1 METNAVVKVMLEH
14 NYIKP
19 AGKHDS
25 WWFPDLPS
33 NWLLAS
39 LRQSMS
45 WKWNFSSP
53 DFLFIF
59 LFFLLFFFF
68 NYLPIT
74 LIVLHLLLNISNS
87 ARSLGCKMNN
97 YIKSLSHNL
106 FFPLFFCLYR
116 KFLATTLQTTV
127 PDGWH
132 VSSSSHCPKWI
143 WKVNP
148 PPSCAAVIVFLPAE
162 PQAWLGCKSEFLTSF

>member
-1 METNAVVKVMLEH
+1 MTADGFLIYH
-14 NYIKP
+14 P
-19 AGKHDS
+19 TDC
-25 WWFPDLPS
+25 
-33 NWLLAS
+33 WLLWGNQCHES
-39 LRQSMS
+39 EISQGQVLI
-45 WKWNFSSP
+45 
-53 DFLFIF
+53 FLFLF

-87 ARSLGCKMNN
+87 ARSLGCNMNN
-97 YIKSLSHNL
+97 YIKSLSRNL